1 MKIRLALLLL
11 LVTGCAPR
19 QFTVTL
25 FRTGGASS
33 IDERYSVN
41 QDGVGNK
48 TVKVHL
54 GTIVPNDSESKQWT
68 YSVDPKLLA
77 EIRGLITDSLQAL
90 SKIASHD
97 TGELTSGITIAAEK
111 TQSEITWANVDPPK
125 MAMPAFDSLYS
136 IMLRVESN
144 MISQ

>member
-1 MKIRLALLLL
+1 M
-11 LVTGCAPR
+11 
-19 QFTVTL
+19 
-25 FRTGGASS
+25 
-33 IDERYSVN
+33 
-41 QDGVGNK
+41 
-48 TVKVHL
+48 KVHL